1 MYVFQVPTSFSFEIL
16 SCICQ
21 QQIILISHD
30 NKNCFDIFFFVAK
43 TRSFRFHYDAFTME
57 FIFFPES
64 PDKIFCTESTR
75 FPADIYTGF
84 LFKES
89 ESLTQSRLLLPEG
102 KNVVLM
108 QLSFAYFR
116 DYGGLD
122 TRKC

>member
-1 MYVFQVPTSFSFEIL
+1 
-16 SCICQ
+16 
-21 QQIILISHD
+21 
-30 NKNCFDIFFFVAK
+30 
-43 TRSFRFHYDAFTME
+43 ME

-64 PDKIFCTESTR
+64 PDKIFCTESR